1 MYLITFGVKE
11 IVKKKKPHIS
21 LFFLSPLKQTL
32 GNYEMQPTP
41 PLLRLS
47 EGS

>member
-11 IVKKKKPHIS
+11 IVKKKKKAHIS

-32 GNYEMQPTP
+32 GNYEM
-41 PLLRLS
+41 
-47 EGS
+47 